1 MKIHLR
7 MLTLWPKTNFNSKNR
22 VKKIPVI
29 FDPITFFMNLYSPDF
44 YNEIL
49 ECYEYETRNPTI
61 YGNVIRGEMEFTQSS
76 EKLQSD
82 EQRDE
87 NHV

>member
-1 MKIHLR
+1 M
-7 MLTLWPKTNFNSKNR
+7 TFDSKK
-22 VKKIPVI
+22 VGKKIPAKI
-29 FDPITFFMNLYSPDF
+29 YPEGF
-44 YNEIL
+44 YKEIL

-61 YGNVIRGEMEFTQSS
+61 YGNVIRGEMEFAQSS

-82 EQRDE
+82 GQGDE